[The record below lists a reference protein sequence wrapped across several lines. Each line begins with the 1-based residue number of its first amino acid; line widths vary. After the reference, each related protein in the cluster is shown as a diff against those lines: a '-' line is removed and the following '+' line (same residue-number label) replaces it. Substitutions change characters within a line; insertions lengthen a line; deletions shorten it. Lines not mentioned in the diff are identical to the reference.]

1 MKKTYGNPG
10 KNNKERRK
18 TFRWVL
24 SVTALSFLFSVILSY
39 VSSKALKYVNNF
51 WAFFILLLFI
61 WIGILFD
68 VIGIAAAS
76 GDEKQFHSMAA
87 RKVHGSREV
96 IWMIRNAEKVTSV
109 CNDVIGDITG
119 IISGATG
126 AVIISNIIQNSKDIV
141 SILIQLAITGS
152 IAAMTIG
159 GKAAGKS
166 IGIRYSNEILFAVGK
181 IIHVLPF
188 VKLDSR

>member
-1 MKKTYGNPG
+1 MKKNQGNSAKSNKG
-10 KNNKERRK
+10 KKNPVK
-18 TFRWVL
+18 WVL
-24 SVTALSFLFSVILSY
+24 TITALSFLFSVLMSY
-39 VSSKALKYVNNF
+39 ASSEALKNVNNF

-87 RKVHGSREV
+87 RKVPGSREV
-96 IWMIRNAEKVTSV
+96 IWMLHNAEKVTSI
-109 CNDVIGDITG
+109 CNDVIGDISG

-126 AVIISNIIQNSKDIV
+126 AIIIASIIRNLHDIWATV
-141 SILIQLAITGS
+141 LQLVITGC
-152 IAAMTIG
+152 IAALTIG
-159 GKAAGKS
+159 GKAAGKGF
-166 IGIRYSNEILFAVGK
+166 GIRYSNKILFAVGK

-188 VKLDSR
+188 VKINK